1 MRIRSLARRARTT
14 GFVAAG
20 MVALAL
26 SAASPTGATLGVNDF
41 PYRGTVGVLDPWG
54 FYTGYCTS
62 FVAWRLNQAG
72 VRFHGASLTGP
83 NGQTRQFGNGGN
95 WDTAAVQVG
104 FTVDTHPAVGAV
116 AVWHGGEGGAWST
129 GHVAYVMAVDSTG
142 RARVEEYNWSVR
154 YGYDQRVVAAPRY
167 IHFRSAATVAPGAVT
182 TRSQPAATFSRP
194 YRVTITLNH
203 RRGPGTVFASAGL
216 IPAGSTI
223 RVRCQTRSSSVVH
236 GSSIWDRLVD
246 GTYVADFYTTTPRF
260 NAFSPGLPRC

>member
-1 MRIRSLARRARTT
+1 MRIRSFARRARTT

-26 SAASPTGATLGVNDF
+26 SAAAPTGAGLGVDDF
-41 PYRGTVGVLDPWG
+41 PYRGTVGRLDPRG

-62 FVAWRLNQAG
+62 FVAWRLSQAG
-72 VRFHGASLTGP
+72 INFHGASLTGP

-95 WDTAAVQVG
+95 WDAAAVQVG

-116 AVWHGGEGGAWST
+116 AVWHGGEGGAWSA
-129 GHVAYVMAVDSTG
+129 GHVAYVMAVDSAG

-167 IHFRSAATVAPGAVT
+167 IHFRPAATVAPGQVPT
-182 TRSQPAATFSRP
+182 PNRTPALSRP

-203 RRGPGTVFASAGL
+203 RRGPSIWFASLGL

-223 RVRCQTRSSSVVH
+223 RVTCQTRSSSVVH

-246 GTYVADFYTTTPRF
+246 GSYVADVYTTTPRF
-260 NAFSPGLPRC
+260 NAFTPGLPRC

>member
-1 MRIRSLARRARTT
+1 MDIRSLLRRARTT
-14 GFVAAG
+14 GFVAAA
-20 MVALAL
+20 MMALAL

-41 PYRGTVGVLDPWG
+41 PYRGTVGMLDPWG

-62 FVAWRLNQAG
+62 FVAWRLSQAG
-72 VRFHGASLTGP
+72 VRFHGASFTGP

-95 WDTAAVQVG
+95 WDAAAVQVG
-104 FTVDTHPAVGAV
+104 LTVDTHAAVGAV

-167 IHFRSAATVAPGAVT
+167 IHFGSAATVAPGTVT
-182 TRSQPAATFSRP
+182 TVSRPSATFFKP

-203 RRGPGTVFASAGL
+203 RRGPGTRFASAGL
-216 IPAGSTI
+216 IRAGSTI
-223 RVRCQTRSSSVVH
+223 RVTCQTRSSSVVH

-246 GTYVADFYTTTPRF
+246 GTYVADVYTTTPRF
-260 NAFSPGLPRC
+260 NAFTPGLPRC

>member
-1 MRIRSLARRARTT
+1 MRIQSVVRRARTA
-14 GFVAAG
+14 GLVAAG
-20 MVALAL
+20 MTALAL
-26 SAASPTGATLGVNDF
+26 SAASPTGATLGADDF

-72 VRFHGASLTGP
+72 IHLHGASLMGT

-95 WDTAAVQVG
+95 WDAAAAQVG

-154 YGYDQRVVAAPRY
+154 FGYDQRVVAAPRY
-167 IHFRSAATVAPGAVT
+167 IHFTSGATVAPGIVPTA
-182 TRSQPAATFSRP
+182 SRP
-194 YRVTITLNH
+194 PTSFFKAYRVTQTVNH
-203 RRGPGTVFASAGL
+203 RRGPGTGFASAGL
-216 IPAGSTI
+216 MPAGSTI
-223 RVRCQTRSSSVVH
+223 RVTCQTRSTSFVR

-260 NAFSPGLPRC
+260 NAFTPGLPRC